1 MCVLYSILYLLYA
14 CLSALRPYS
23 SDDLHDYEKHFTVMN
38 YRTDS
43 KLKQVGSV
51 DINVVLDA

>member
-1 MCVLYSILYLLYA
+1 MCVLYYLLYA

-23 SDDLHDYEKHFTVMN
+23 LDDLHDYEKHFTVMN